1 MNSRRDSLHFSIFLT
16 AISARHDNV
25 AVELPESASRSY
37 LDSGYEAF
45 LFTPR
50 GVFRPGE
57 TVDVK
62 AFVRDKTLEGVNRF
76 SLVLIKPASRNAVFS
91 FQAMP
96 IPQPK

>member
-1 MNSRRDSLHFSIFLT
+1 MT
-16 AISARHDNV
+16 G
-25 AVELPESASRSY
+25 RSK
-37 LDSGYEAF
+37 L
-45 LFTPR
+45 
-50 GVFRPGE
+50 
-57 TVDVK
+57 K